1 MKHLIRFRRLN
12 RPTEVIDGVSV
23 QTWEV
28 AFSQRDLNA
37 KLNGEVAE
45 ICMPAA
51 PWYVRLWRI
60 CFPLT
65 PLEGII
71 DMEPKMSFCGALLAM
86 RDGFRVSRASWNGKG
101 MWIVLMPALSLPP
114 FSSQEPG
121 AKVNDRT
128 AKHIGVDTPLDS
140 QPYFSMW
147 TASGQWQ
154 PGWLPSAADILAED
168 WGILQPA

>member
-51 PWYVRLWRI
+51 PWYVRLWRMF
-60 CFPLT
+60 FPPT
-65 PLEGII
+65 P
-71 DMEPKMSFCGALLAM
+71 
-86 RDGFRVSRASWNGKG
+86 RDDWDNGESR
-101 MWIVLMPALSLPP
+101 
-114 FSSQEPG
+114 
-121 AKVNDRT
+121 
-128 AKHIGVDTPLDS
+128 
-140 QPYFSMW
+140 
-147 TASGQWQ
+147 
-154 PGWLPSAADILAED
+154 
-168 WGILQPA
+168 